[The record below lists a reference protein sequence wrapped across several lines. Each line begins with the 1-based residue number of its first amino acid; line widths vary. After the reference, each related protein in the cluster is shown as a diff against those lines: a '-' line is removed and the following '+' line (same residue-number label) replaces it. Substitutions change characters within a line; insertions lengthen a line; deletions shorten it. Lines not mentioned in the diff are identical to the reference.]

1 MKLRLNIDE
10 LRVETF
16 ATDEANDGRGTV
28 QGHEGSK
35 PPNCFSGEWSCIPEA
50 SCGET
55 CPLSCNPTCVISLG
69 LCCGEES

>member
-16 ATDEANDGRGTV
+16 TTDEATDGRGTV
-28 QGHEGSK
+28 RGHEGSQ
-35 PPNCFSGEWSCIPEA
+35 PHNCFSGEWSCIPEA

-55 CPLSCNPTCVISLG
+55 CPLSCNPSCLATVG
-69 LCCGEES
+69 VCCPDS